1 MINRLAKM
9 LRTDASVERPRQ
21 VASRY
26 VYQPQPPMG
35 FVRRTD
41 PSYSFLNRR

>member
-1 MINRLAKM
+1 MISRLARI
-9 LRTDASVERPRQ
+9 LRSDSSAERPRP
-21 VASRY
+21 VATRY